1 MFDIDIEKLE
11 ELLILLNKKGK
22 IVIDNDK
29 YYLKTVTIEDS
40 YEKVQE
46 IYNNFKK
53 EIRSYDSDRI

>member
-1 MFDIDIEKLE
+1 MEKSNYKG
-11 ELLILLNKKGK
+11 ILPVVLNDVTQ
-22 IVIDNDK
+22 IVDDK